1 MSRRDIAII
10 PHTEKSF
17 VVISTNHILHLVSLK
32 NLGGVFDAHII
43 DKQTGKK
50 FMGWIFF
57 MNKKEEILKWI
68 NEGCPKVYTKVE
80 NKLETEENGIS
91 DESSLLKEFEKRIQS
106 SIDTIFLKLD
116 CFEVQIKN
124 ILEEVNIIKSKIEQ
138 EEKSTTKIETEE
150 EYEILDKM

>member
-1 MSRRDIAII
+1 M
-10 PHTEKSF
+10 
-17 VVISTNHILHLVSLK
+17 
-32 NLGGVFDAHII
+32 
-43 DKQTGKK
+43 
-50 FMGWIFF
+50 
-57 MNKKEEILKWI
+57 KWI